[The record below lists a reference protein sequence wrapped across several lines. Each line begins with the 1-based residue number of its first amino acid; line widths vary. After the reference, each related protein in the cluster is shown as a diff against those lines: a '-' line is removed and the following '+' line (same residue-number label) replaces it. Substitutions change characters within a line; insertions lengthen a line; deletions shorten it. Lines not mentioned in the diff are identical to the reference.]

1 MVKST
6 PAKRRVILSM
16 DDRGAKPVDIA
27 KEVDLSASQVRR
39 ILPDLRETRDPEAK
53 KARPGR
59 PKKLDARSRAAGRL
73 MRPRCNATCFR
84 IAARVQSSE
93 HSVLWVCQAGSVA
106 EGRSCLP
113 YTRRSADCGRKSR
126 QIGQRNRGPQIW
138 TSNGRFEVGVRE
150 DECPDCTQPV
160 SLPAAPGCS
169 S

>member
-59 PKKLDARSRAAGRL
+59 PKKLDQRDLRRARREIKSGRAPDATALQRDMFPHCSPRTVERALRSLGLPGRVRRR
-73 MRPRCNATCFR
+73 RP
-84 IAARVQSSE
+84 
-93 HSVLWVCQAGSVA
+93 
-106 EGRSCLP
+106 
-113 YTRRSADCGRKSR
+113 
-126 QIGQRNRGPQIW
+126 
-138 TSNGRFEVGVRE
+138 
-150 DECPDCTQPV
+150 
-160 SLPAAPGCS
+160 
-169 S
+169 